1 MKMFAGCSSSH
12 YCCPE
17 AGVTQLPVWHPFIEL
32 MKDVVCALIQ
42 TGNKKLQTTVFVL
55 KSSLLHQNGRLL
67 LQNLLIFPEH
77 IHAASWQNPDMSKFF
92 QEMSDLEKGKQ
103 GTWLGL

>member
-1 MKMFAGCSSSH
+1 MKMFAGCSSGH

-17 AGVTQLPVWHPFIEL
+17 AGVTRLPVWPLFIQL

-42 TGNKKLQTTVFVL
+42 TGNKKLQTTVFIL
-55 KSSLLHQNGRLL
+55 KSSLLHQNGRLI

-92 QEMSDLEKGKQ
+92 QETSDLEKGE
-103 GTWLGL
+103 